1 MKTLLFLLFGYCV
14 FSIPVENYKTVI
26 NEAHKAKIR
35 ILQVKQHGSYV
46 NMKVNLKDEDTFKK
60 ILKYACTEYK
70 TVCRRGIPIIFYKYN
85 YRIGLIL
92 GIIFFFTA
100 LLFSPKFIWEIN
112 INGIENATYKE
123 VEQLLYD
130 SGIKLGAFSPFVDR
144 SRTCS
149 EILLNSDKISWISV
163 NIQGSSANV
172 EILERDFTAT
182 SSVKGD
188 AANIIAKKDGYIIDT
203 DIKKGLRIV
212 KDEAMVK
219 KDEILVSGIYD
230 TGKMGTRYVYS
241 EAKISAVINDVFT
254 AEIPLKNVIKRYDK
268 EIVTE
273 KSVKIYGKTINILK
287 NSSLNT
293 QKYDTILREESLP
306 FSLFDR
312 LPVTVIK
319 LCVLPYTEVTQ
330 TLTEAEALKLARKK
344 VDDIVSCS
352 DYIEILGSEENYFIE
367 NGILY
372 FTRTV
377 EAIQDIALTS
387 EFNVN

>member
-26 NEAHKAKIR
+26 NEAHKNKIR
-35 ILQVKQHGSYV
+35 ILQVKQHGSSV

-60 ILKYACTEYK
+60 ILKYACAEYK
-70 TVCRRGIPIIFYKYN
+70 TVCRRGMPIVFRKYN

-100 LLFSPKFIWEIN
+100 LLLSPKFIWEIN

-130 SGIKLGAFSPFVDR
+130 SGIKLGAFSPLIDR

-149 EILLNSDKISWISV
+149 EILLNSDKLSWISV

-212 KDEAMVK
+212 KDYAMVK

-312 LPVTVIK
+312 LPITVIK